1 MIKICISK
9 SSLQFIVEKLKKIT
23 FQYFF
28 VIFYEDLQLLKPE
41 NQQKTWVKIG
51 FSA

>member
-28 VIFYEDLQLLKPE
+28 VIFYEDLLTQTRKSTKNL
-41 NQQKTWVKIG
+41 G
-51 FSA
+51 